1 VLIVERVMPNPL
13 SRADKYRKVAAEF
26 SDRAA
31 SASSAFLRSYYQR
44 VVDRYLS
51 LAEGEL
57 RAEGEGAPT
66 IEPSGTF
73 TAR

>member
-1 VLIVERVMPNPL
+1 MPNPL

-57 RAEGEGAPT
+57 RVAEGEGAST
-66 IEPSGTF
+66 IEPRGTF
-73 TAR
+73 TPR

>member
-1 VLIVERVMPNPL
+1 MSNAL

-44 VVDRYLS
+44 VVERYLS

-57 RAEGEGAPT
+57 RMAKGEGAST
-66 IEPSGTF
+66 AEPRGT
-73 TAR
+73 

>member
-1 VLIVERVMPNPL
+1 MPNPL

-57 RAEGEGAPT
+57 RVAEGEGAST
-66 IEPSGTF
+66 IEPRKTF
-73 TAR
+73 TPR